1 MRAIPV
7 VLTAL
12 AVAGTAPATP
22 ADAFPFGRR
31 DSQSQ
36 QQQQQG
42 QAPAAQQPQGGVSAP
57 MTPPVQMPGE
67 TPVSA
72 GATTA
77 GAPGAPATPPRQP
90 ATPEQ
95 RLAAASLDL
104 VRQADFWQAE
114 LEINPRDTEAA
125 LNASRAFHALG
136 GAERAAAAAAIG
148 IQADPNNPRLWEALG
163 RALLQGQQ
171 FDAAVQA
178 LTKSSQLDPTNATVH
193 SLIGVAYD
201 QLGRPDLAEGPY
213 QQALRLAPNDPAI
226 LTNYGLSRALAGDL
240 PGAEALLRRAAADPA
255 APPQA
260 RQNLAL
266 VVGLQGR
273 IEESERIAVLD
284 LPPAVAAE
292 NAAYLRA
299 MLNGTQDRWRGT
311 N

>member
-1 MRAIPV
+1 MRAIPL

-12 AVAGTAPATP
+12 AVAGTVPAAPAE
-22 ADAFPFGRR
+22 AFPFGRR
-31 DSQSQ
+31 DNQ
-36 QQQQQG
+36 QQQQQNRD
-42 QAPAAQQPQGGVSAP
+42 QQPQGGVQAP

-67 TPVSA
+67 TAAPGVAPA
-72 GATTA
+72 GA
-77 GAPGAPATPPRQP
+77 GAAAAPQRQP
-90 ATPEQ
+90 ATREE

-114 LEINPRDTEAA
+114 LELNPRDTEAA
-125 LNASRAFHALG
+125 LNAARAFHTLG
-136 GAERAAAAAAIG
+136 GAERSAAAAAMG

-163 RALLQGQQ
+163 RALLLGQQ
-171 FDAAVQA
+171 LDAAVQA
-178 LTKSSQLDPTNATVH
+178 LTRSSQLDANNATVH

-201 QLGRPDLAEGPY
+201 QLGRPDLAAGPY
-213 QQALRLAPNDPAI
+213 QQAMRLAPDDPVI

-240 PGAEALLRRAAADPA
+240 PGAESLLRRAAADPA

-273 IEESERIAVLD
+273 IEESERIAILD
-284 LPPAVAAE
+284 LPPAIAAE

-299 MLNGTQDRWRGT
+299 MLNGSQDRWRGT

>member
-12 AVAGTAPATP
+12 AVAATVPAAPAE
-22 ADAFPFGRR
+22 AFPFGRR
-31 DSQSQ
+31 DSQQ
-36 QQQQQG
+36 QQQ
-42 QAPAAQQPQGGVSAP
+42 PPQGGVQAP

-67 TPVSA
+67 TAASGV
-72 GATTA
+72 
-77 GAPGAPATPPRQP
+77 APAAAAAAAAAPERRP
-90 ATPEQ
+90 ATREE

-114 LEINPRDTEAA
+114 LELNPRDTEAA
-125 LNASRAFHALG
+125 LNASRAFHTLG
-136 GAERAAAAAAIG
+136 GAERAAAAAAMG

-163 RALLQGQQ
+163 RALLLGQQ
-171 FDAAVQA
+171 LDAAVQA
-178 LTKSSQLDPTNATVH
+178 LTKSSQIDPRNATVH

-201 QLGRPDLAEGPY
+201 QLGRPDLAAGPY
-213 QQALRLAPNDPAI
+213 QEALRLAPADPVI

-240 PGAEALLRRAAADPA
+240 PGAEVLLRQAAANPA

-273 IEESERIAVLD
+273 VEESERIAILD

>member
-1 MRAIPV
+1 MRAISL

-12 AVAGTAPATP
+12 TVAGTIPATP
-22 ADAFPFGRR
+22 AEAFPFGRR
-31 DSQSQ
+31 DNQ
-36 QQQQQG
+36 QQQQQNRD
-42 QAPAAQQPQGGVSAP
+42 QQPQGGVQAP

-67 TPVSA
+67 TA
-72 GATTA
+72 
-77 GAPGAPATPPRQP
+77 APGAAPAGAGANGADGAAAVPQRQP
-90 ATPEQ
+90 ASREE

-125 LNASRAFHALG
+125 LNASRAFHTLG
-136 GAERAAAAAAIG
+136 GAERSAAAAAIG

-163 RALLQGQQ
+163 RALLLGQQ
-171 FDAAVQA
+171 LDAAVQA
-178 LTKSSQLDPTNATVH
+178 LTKSSQLDPNNATVH

-201 QLGRPDLAEGPY
+201 QLGRPDLAAGPY
-213 QQALRLAPNDPAI
+213 QQAMRLAPNDPVI

-240 PGAEALLRRAAADPA
+240 PGAESLLRLAAADPA

-273 IEESERIAVLD
+273 IEESERIAILD

-299 MLNGTQDRWRGT
+299 MLNGSQDRWRGT

>member
-1 MRAIPV
+1 MRAIPL

-12 AVAGTAPATP
+12 AVAGTVPAAPAE
-22 ADAFPFGRR
+22 AFPFGRR
-31 DSQSQ
+31 DNQ
-36 QQQQQG
+36 QQQQQNRD
-42 QAPAAQQPQGGVSAP
+42 QQPQGGVQAP

-67 TPVSA
+67 TAAPGVAPA
-72 GATTA
+72 GA
-77 GAPGAPATPPRQP
+77 GAAAAPQRQP
-90 ATPEQ
+90 ATREE

-114 LEINPRDTEAA
+114 LELNPRDTEAA
-125 LNASRAFHALG
+125 LNAARAFHTLG
-136 GAERAAAAAAIG
+136 GAERSAAAAAMG
-148 IQADPNNPRLWEALG
+148 IQADPNSPRLWEALG
-163 RALLQGQQ
+163 RALLLGQQ
-171 FDAAVQA
+171 LDAAVQA
-178 LTKSSQLDPTNATVH
+178 LTRSSQLDANNATVH

-201 QLGRPDLAEGPY
+201 QLGRPDLAAGPY
-213 QQALRLAPNDPAI
+213 QQAMRLAPDDPVI

-240 PGAEALLRRAAADPA
+240 PGAESLLRRAAADPA

-273 IEESERIAVLD
+273 IEESERIAILD
-284 LPPAVAAE
+284 LPPAIAAE

-299 MLNGTQDRWRGT
+299 MLNGSQDRWRGT